1 MENGYSIC
9 LNKWALDKKITNELG
24 LLLIISSLSAKTG
37 YCYATNDFLAKQFNT
52 TIWTISK
59 KITKLKE
66 LGYIKVDYEMVGKEI
81 KQRNI
86 VLLDM
91 TTPIVEMSNT
101 PCRNEQYPLVE
112 NAKDNNINNNIINKK
127 ENIKEKSDYFDNQ
140 ELNNA
145 FIEWLEYKK
154 EKHQSYKEKGLTAL
168 INKINKDLKEYSI
181 DDIIDGIHNSI
192 ANNYQG
198 LFYKKSI
205 TTNKKSSPTPSWL
218 NMDLSSD
225 NKNGE
230 EFDLD
235 EYLRTK
241 GIE

>member
-37 YCYATNDFLAKQFNT
+37 SCYATNDFLAKQFGT

-91 TTPIVEMSNT
+91 TTPIVELNNT
-101 PCRNEQYPLVE
+101 PCQNEQYPLVK
-112 NAKDNNINNNIINKK
+112 NDKDNNINNNIINKK

-198 LFYKKSI
+198 LFYKKSNN
-205 TTNKKSSPTPSWL
+205 TYKTSSSIPKWL
-218 NMDLSSD
+218 N
-225 NKNGE
+225 E
-230 EFDLD
+230 E
-235 EYLRTK
+235 TK
-241 GIE
+241 QEEMSEEDYNELVESFKEFM

>member
-37 YCYATNDFLAKQFNT
+37 YCYATNDFLAKQFGT

-91 TTPIVEMSNT
+91 TTPIVELNNT
-101 PCRNEQYPLVE
+101 PCQNEQYPLVK
-112 NAKDNNINNNIINKK
+112 NDKDNNINNNIINKK
-127 ENIKEKSDYFDNQ
+127 ENIKEKSDYFENQ

-154 EKHQSYKEKGLTAL
+154 EKHQSYREKGLTAL

-198 LFYKKSI
+198 LFYKKSNN
-205 TTNKKSSPTPSWL
+205 TYKTSSSIPKWL
-218 NMDLSSD
+218 N
-225 NKNGE
+225 E
-230 EFDLD
+230 E
-235 EYLRTK
+235 TK
-241 GIE
+241 QEEMSEEDYNELVESFKEFM

>member
-1 MENGYSIC
+1 MKNGYSIC

-37 YCYATNDFLAKQFNT
+37 YCYATNDFLAKQFDT

-66 LGYIKVDYEMVGKEI
+66 LGYIKVDYEMDGKEI

-91 TTPIVEMSNT
+91 TTPIVEMNNT
-101 PCRNEQYPLVE
+101 PCRKEQYPLVE
-112 NAKDNNINNNIINKK
+112 NAKENNIIYNNINNKK
-127 ENIKEKSDYFDNQ
+127 ENIKEKSDYFENQ

-198 LFYKKSI
+198 LFYKKS

-218 NMDLSSD
+218 NMDLSND

>member
-37 YCYATNDFLAKQFNT
+37 YCYATNDFLAKQFGT

-91 TTPIVEMSNT
+91 TTPIVELNNT
-101 PCRNEQYPLVE
+101 PCQNEQYPLVK
-112 NAKDNNINNNIINKK
+112 NDKDNNINNNIINKK

-198 LFYKKSI
+198 LFYKKSNNTYK
-205 TTNKKSSPTPSWL
+205 TTSPVPKWVNEKIEPETISEEEQ
-218 NMDLSSD
+218 
-225 NKNGE
+225 KEFE
-230 EFDLD
+230 EFFK
-235 EYLRTK
+235 EFM
-241 GIE
+241 

>member
-37 YCYATNDFLAKQFNT
+37 YCYATNDFLAKQFDT

-91 TTPIVEMSNT
+91 TTPIVENNNT

-112 NAKDNNINNNIINKK
+112 NTKDNNINNNIINKK
-127 ENIKEKSDYFDNQ
+127 ENIKEKSDYFENQ
-140 ELNNA
+140 ELNIA

-198 LFYKKSI
+198 LFYKKS

-218 NMDLSSD
+218 NMDLSND
-225 NKNGE
+225 KNNGE

>member
-37 YCYATNDFLAKQFNT
+37 YCYATNDFLAKQFGT

-81 KQRNI
+81 KQRDI

-91 TTPIVEMSNT
+91 TTPIVELNNT
-101 PCRNEQYPLVE
+101 PCQNEQYPLVK
-112 NAKDNNINNNIINKK
+112 NDKDNNINNNIINKK

-168 INKINKDLKEYSI
+168 INKINKDLKEYSV

>member
-37 YCYATNDFLAKQFNT
+37 YCYATNDFLAKQFGT
-52 TIWTISK
+52 TMWTISK

-91 TTPIVEMSNT
+91 TTPIVELNNT
-101 PCRNEQYPLVE
+101 PCQNEQYPLVK
-112 NAKDNNINNNIINKK
+112 NDKDNNINNNIINKK
-127 ENIKEKSDYFDNQ
+127 ENIKEKNDYFENQ

-198 LFYKKSI
+198 LFYKKSNN
-205 TTNKKSSPTPSWL
+205 TYKTSSSIPKWL
-218 NMDLSSD
+218 N
-225 NKNGE
+225 E
-230 EFDLD
+230 E
-235 EYLRTK
+235 TK
-241 GIE
+241 QEEMSEEDYNELVESFKEFM